1 MPLTPAEKAELKA
14 ATNTLEHAIQCR
26 DALEDRPSQVVDH
39 QPLEQGLG
47 SMFDNPRYSDLVVT
61 CSGRAFKVHKTVV
74 CSQSKW
80 FAKKLLGPWAS
91 APCKPDINTPAKEAE
106 SGVIDLDADDPNA
119 VEAMLRFY
127 YTSSYNEDD
136 KIDAES
142 GAVVPPALL
151 NAQVYTIAD
160 KYNILELKN
169 LSKTKFKLAV
179 VTSLTNDGLQ
189 DALAKLYILAN
200 RYNIVELRT
209 LMETEYAF
217 GTATPQAPCT
227 FHDVVAEV
235 YSSTP
240 TADRGLRDIVLTATM
255 DNIEVVSRDRGGFR
269 KTLENN
275 PDFAADVTEAVL
287 TRGLI

>member
-1 MPLTPAEKAELKA
+1 MTPLTPAEKAELKA
-14 ATNTLEHAIQCR
+14 ATNSLQRAIQCR
-26 DALEDRPSQVVDH
+26 DALEDGPSQVVDR
-39 QPLEQGLG
+39 QPLGQGLG
-47 SMFDNPRYSDLVVT
+47 SMFDNPKYSDLVVT
-61 CSGRAFKVHKTVV
+61 CGRRAFKVHKTII

-80 FAKKLLGPWAS
+80 FAS
-91 APCKPDINTPAKEAE
+91 ACEGGFLEAE

-142 GAVVPPALL
+142 GVVVPRMLL
-151 NAQVYTIAD
+151 NARVYTVAD

-169 LSKTKFKLAV
+169 LSKAKFKLAV
-179 VTSLTNDGLQ
+179 ATSLTNDGLQ
-189 DALAKLYILAN
+189 NALAKLYVLAN
-200 RYNIVELRT
+200 RYSIVELRT

-217 GTATPQAPCT
+217 GAATSQKTPCD
-227 FHDVVAEV
+227 FHDVIAEF

-255 DNIEVVSRDRGGFR
+255 DNIEVVSKDRGGFR
-269 KTLENN
+269 KTLESN

-287 TRGLI
+287 ARGLI